1 MSKRVYLAG
10 PISGLDYNGA
20 TEWRNYAKQYLKD
33 NGNIEGYSPMRGK
46 EFLKHITEFKVTGY
60 DENPI
65 SNNRA
70 IMTRDRFDATRADV
84 LLVNFL
90 GTSRISIGTVMEIA
104 WADLSRIPI
113 VMVMEKGNIH
123 EHGMILEAIGYRVDT
138 LDEALDIICLML
150 NT

>member
-70 IMTRDRFDATRADV
+70 IMTRDRFDA
-84 LLVNFL
+84 
-90 GTSRISIGTVMEIA
+90 IGTVMEIA